1 MSKIIRILF
10 FVAIVLGPFLVLNAQ
25 EGKWSAKGDAAYQNG
40 KYSKA
45 ISLYQKG
52 VKAEEGASCYGLG
65 LCLLEG
71 HGAPQ
76 DLNAAAF
83 YLYRGAELSNLKASA
98 EMLVRLAD
106 KGNADA
112 QMLAGHCYQMGYGV
126 EQDLKKAINCYK
138 QQRRYNLSYLIAAL
152 QLSLD
157 EAGDA
162 EQNSVSSALQS
173 KPDTTGKE
181 IFRVTGT
188 PPEFPGGMQALMTMM
203 AQTAVYPEYCRLREI
218 TGTVLIEFVV
228 EPDGQVDHAR
238 VALSCFPLLDNE
250 ALRVVNKQPRWK
262 PGLVS
267 GRPVRCYFSV
277 PMRFSM

>member
-1 MSKIIRILF
+1 MMM
-10 FVAIVLGPFLVLNAQ
+10 VNAQ
-25 EGKWSAKGDAAYQNG
+25 SGKWTKKGDAAYTAG

-45 ISLYQKG
+45 ATCYQKG
-52 VKAEEGASCYGLG
+52 IKAGEDSSWYGLG
-65 LCLLEG
+65 VYYHNGKDDTRDDQEAAYCFYRAALAGVKGAVESLLETTE
-71 HGAPQ
+71 H
-76 DLNAAAF
+76 N
-83 YLYRGAELSNLKASA
+83 
-98 EMLVRLAD
+98 
-106 KGNADA
+106 NADA
-112 QMLAGHCYQMGYGV
+112 WMLAGHCYQMGYGV
-126 EQDLKKAINCYK
+126 EQDLQKAINCYK

-173 KPDTTGKE
+173 KPDTSGKE

-188 PPEFPGGMQALMTMM
+188 PPEFPGGMQALVAMM

-228 EPDGQVDHAR
+228 EPDGQVGHAK
-238 VALSCFPLLDNE
+238 VVLSCFPLLDNE

-262 PGLVS
+262 PGLWS